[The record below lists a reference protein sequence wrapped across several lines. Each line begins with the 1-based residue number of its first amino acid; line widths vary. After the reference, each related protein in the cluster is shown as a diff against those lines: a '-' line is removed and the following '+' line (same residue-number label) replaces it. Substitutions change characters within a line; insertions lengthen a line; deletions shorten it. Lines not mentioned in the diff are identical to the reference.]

1 MIVTKNKRKG
11 GNDVNDFFNKLLE
24 INSFLMAVGFGSIT
38 TLVTMIFKMV
48 IKTKRDTEK
57 RFKNLE
63 FANIAM
69 LHDKIYK
76 QCSDFL
82 EQGWISVDDL
92 ENLDYLWRGYRGLG
106 GNGTGE
112 VLYKK
117 VQNLPNLK
125 SEREEK

>member
-1 MIVTKNKRKG
+1 MVLLDR
-11 GNDVNDFFNKLLE
+11 LLE
-24 INSFLMAVGFGSIT
+24 INSILMALGLGSIIT
-38 TLVTMIFKMV
+38 IVSKIFKSSLS
-48 IKTKRDTEK
+48 IRRKTEA

-76 QCSDFL
+76 QCSEFL
-82 EQGWISVDDL
+82 EQGWISVEDL
-92 ENLDYLWRGYRGLG
+92 ENLDYLWRGYKGLG

-117 VQNLPNLK
+117 VQALPNIK
-125 SEREEK
+125 MKEED

>member
-1 MIVTKNKRKG
+1 MNE
-11 GNDVNDFFNKLLE
+11 FFSKLLE
-24 INSFLMAVGFGSIT
+24 INSFLMAIGFGSIIT
-38 TLVTMIFKMV
+38 IVSKIFKSSL
-48 IKTKRDTEK
+48 KSREETEL

-92 ENLDYLWRGYRGLG
+92 ENLDYLWRGYKGLG

-112 VLYKK
+112 TLYNK
-117 VQNLPNLK
+117 VKDLPNIK
-125 SEREEK
+125 MKEGN

>member
-1 MIVTKNKRKG
+1 MNE
-11 GNDVNDFFNKLLE
+11 FFNKLLE

-48 IKTKRDTEK
+48 IKTKHDTEK

-117 VQNLPNLK
+117 VILFQFI
-125 SEREEK
+125 

>member
-1 MIVTKNKRKG
+1 M
-11 GNDVNDFFNKLLE
+11 NDFFNKLLE

-48 IKTKRDTEK
+48 IKTKRDTEQ

-125 SEREEK
+125 AEREEK

>member
-1 MIVTKNKRKG
+1 
-11 GNDVNDFFNKLLE
+11 
-24 INSFLMAVGFGSIT
+24 MALGFGSIIT
-38 TLVTMIFKMV
+38 IVSKIFKSSL
-48 IKTKRDTEK
+48 KSREETES

-92 ENLDYLWRGYRGLG
+92 ENLDYLWRGYEGLG

-112 VLYKK
+112 TLYNK
-117 VQNLPNLK
+117 VKDLPNIRK
-125 SEREEK
+125 EVD